1 VSSQTTDVV
10 VVGAGPA
17 GTAAAI
23 TLSRLGRRVTVV
35 DRAEFPRDKC
45 CGDGLTAAALRR
57 AEHLGLDPDL
67 VASWQPVH
75 EVEVV
80 APSGRRVSLPFDSD
94 GGGWFAVSAR
104 REDLDA
110 AMVETAR
117 RSGAEVIE
125 GCAVGSVSSVD
136 NSGVVVDLENGR
148 RLGAR
153 YVLACDGMWS
163 PVRRSLGLTPP
174 GYLGEWQAGRQY
186 MRNTGPLARNLWVW
200 FEPDMIP
207 GYAWSFPLAGGRVNV
222 GYGVL
227 RGSDRAGGHLRGQRI
242 DWTERPHIAE
252 VLGPDAAPEGPW
264 RAWPIPTRIG
274 QASLSALGG
283 RVLFAGDAAGACDPM
298 TGEGIAQAFETGEVA
313 ARSLVQAGP
322 GEPGAAARRYERNIR
337 WGMALDDRL
346 AVGLS
351 AVLGR
356 STGADRALAIVDSS
370 EWSRRNFARW
380 MFEDYPRAALVTP
393 HRWRRRM
400 FSSPGAFVKAASRPA
415 TPSRVGPER
424 PSTAT
429 FAGHD

>member
-1 VSSQTTDVV
+1 VSAQTADVV
-10 VVGAGPA
+10 VVGTGPA

-23 TLSRLGRRVTVV
+23 TLSRLGRRVLMV

-57 AEHLGLDPDL
+57 VEHLGLDPDL
-67 VASWQPVH
+67 VASWQPVG

-80 APSGRRVSLPFDSD
+80 APSGRRVSLPFGSD
-94 GGGWFAVSAR
+94 DGGWFAVSAR
-104 REDLDA
+104 RADLDA

-117 RSGAEVIE
+117 RSGAELIE
-125 GCAVGSVSSVD
+125 GCAVTSVSSLV
-136 NSGVVVDLENGR
+136 GEGAAVELEDGR
-148 RLGAR
+148 RLGAH

-186 MRNTGPLARNLWVW
+186 MRRTGPLARKLWVW

-207 GYAWSFPLAGGRVNV
+207 GYAWSFPLTDDRVNV
-222 GYGVL
+222 GYGIL
-227 RGSDRAGGHLRGQRI
+227 RGSDRAGAHLRGQRI

-252 VLGPDAAPEGPW
+252 VLGPDAEPEGPW
-264 RAWPIPTRIG
+264 RAWPIPARIG
-274 QASLSALGG
+274 QAPLSALGG

-298 TGEGIAQAFETGEVA
+298 TGEGIAQALETGEVA
-313 ARSLVQAGP
+313 ARAVVQAGQAN
-322 GEPGAAARRYERNIR
+322 PGAAARRYERNIR

-346 AVGLS
+346 ALALS

-356 STGADRALAIVDSS
+356 ATGADRALAIVDSS
-370 EWSRRNFARW
+370 GWSRRNFARW
-380 MFEDYPRAALVTP
+380 MFEDYPRAALATP

-400 FSSPGAFVKAASRPA
+400 FSSPGAYVNAAARPA
-415 TPSRVGPER
+415 APSRVGPDGR
-424 PSTAT
+424 SNAT